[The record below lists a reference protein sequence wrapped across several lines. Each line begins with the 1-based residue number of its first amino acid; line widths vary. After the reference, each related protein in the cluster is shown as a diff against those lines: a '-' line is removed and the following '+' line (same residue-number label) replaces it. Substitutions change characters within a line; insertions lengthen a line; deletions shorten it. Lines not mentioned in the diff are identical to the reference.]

1 MAKKERSAKT
11 FFEKRSFVLVVASVT
26 FVCFATI
33 LMVVLVRQ
41 YREKQEELES
51 ITQHLSQVYDENE
64 KIQHDI
70 DNGISDEEAEQN
82 AREEGYI
89 FPGEN
94 VYQEAS

>member
-11 FFEKRSFVLVVASVT
+11 FFEKRSFVLVVASIT

-41 YREKQEELES
+41 YKGKSEELES
-51 ITQHLSQVYDENE
+51 LSQHLSQVYDENE
-64 KIQHDI
+64 EISKDI
-70 DNGISDEEAEQN
+70 DDGISDEEAEQN